1 MLCASRMKTLLFLLV
16 ALPCA
21 AKPVDAERL
30 SKLLGFTGRPFER
43 VETPATPLPFRLLG
57 TLRGA
62 QPLVAL
68 AAASRVITAT
78 IGDVISGVEI
88 VTIERLE
95 ITVRRDGRLERVS
108 FASMLDSSPPVAPTT
123 LTRALVNQHL
133 ADPSSLMQQVRLVP
147 SFRDGQWSGFKTL
160 SVQPGSLI
168 EKLGLRR
175 GDVIKA
181 VNGLS
186 LDQPERL
193 MTLLQH
199 LRSGRRFEVEME
211 REGQRV
217 TQTLTLDE

>member
-16 ALPCA
+16 ALPCV
-21 AKPVDAERL
+21 AKPVDAARL
-30 SKLLGFTGRPFER
+30 SKLLGFTGQMRAR
-43 VETPATPLPFRLLG
+43 VETPATTLTFRLLG

-68 AAASRVITAT
+68 AAASRVVTAT

-95 ITVRRDGRLERVS
+95 ITVRRDGRLERLRFGS
-108 FASMLDSSPPVAPTT
+108 TLDPSPAAAPTT

-147 SFRDGQWSGFKTL
+147 SFRDGRWSGFKTL

-181 VNGLS
+181 VNGLP

-199 LRSGRRFEVEME
+199 LQSGRRFEVELE
-211 REGQRV
+211 RDGQRV